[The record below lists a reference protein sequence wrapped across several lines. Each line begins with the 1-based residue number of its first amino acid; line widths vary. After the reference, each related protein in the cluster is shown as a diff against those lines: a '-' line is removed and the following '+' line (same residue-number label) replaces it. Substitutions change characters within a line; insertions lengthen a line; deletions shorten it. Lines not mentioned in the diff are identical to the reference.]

1 MDVSHDN
8 KSSPKN
14 QDDND
19 MTIQKPSDLI
29 VTPLSP
35 ICHPTPVTNLLP
47 PFAPGTLNI
56 GDRSYNTTQVA
67 RILGVARTTVNY
79 WRKQGLFVEDGISHT
94 GAFLY
99 KKERVEQLKSV
110 YHKDWIWGGYGVVHN
125 ESPAN
130 DFDAEYL
137 RLIKLDIADAQ
148 ANLDKLPESER
159 RGLTL
164 HTLHHFHCGYLPN
177 WILTK
182 CRAQFA
188 CGTYINLE
196 TGEQKHFP
204 PASERIIIP
213 TSSMNHFNAVAT
225 PRTRLSMDKAF
236 WKQHAG
242 IMELFCDPNALKADT
257 LVVVEGEIDAMSIWQ
272 ATQGK
277 VAVVAILGCSNANK
291 TLGTRLH
298 ELKGKR
304 FIILLDADEAGKK
317 NANKLCDTLIRE
329 RHPAVIRFL
338 YDYLPLNLKKNPQA
352 VKVDANEI
360 LIHYG
365 EETLC
370 RVMNKILEAES
381 ELDQIA
387 ERIDKE
393 NAADGNEFANPSLIL
408 PRVKKDNLN
417 TGVQS
422 QKTMPKE
429 NEIEIDDAQRIIL
442 DALKFIPARELS
454 RDEWF
459 SVGCV
464 LCRYGFEF
472 IDFDDW
478 SNDGDP
484 RYSSDSCRQQWA
496 SMKTNDE
503 LKDEGYKIG
512 TLINLAKK
520 YGYQPKNIH
529 RRDTLDTLDTNF
541 NGEQY
546 IRGLTEDLD
555 NARRLATFCCERVKW
570 MTDTE
575 RWLIWNK
582 KGLWQ
587 RCSDKNSCLAPEVS
601 RLADL
606 MMNHA
611 IHLAEEARRLEEEY
625 LKISTET
632 VDNVTRIRTDG
643 DPAIKQARDKSAQA
657 DEKKAKAFAV
667 AYDFRRAKKISA
679 AITMMK
685 GESSILITSDDL
697 DKHKNLLNCLNGV
710 VDLENGKLYPHNSSL
725 LITQQCRAAYFP
737 NAYSKLVNNFFLAI
751 QPDEMTRAG
760 LLRWLGYCLTG
771 EVKEEKF
778 MIHTGN
784 GGNGKG
790 VLSATV
796 LELLD
801 SYGIGLA
808 PTALLKSNRPYDA
821 DKATTALNGLELA
834 RCAISEEMPAD
845 GELDMS
851 LIKNLTGGDRINL
864 RRLHAEYRTVTPT
877 TKLNLSGNYTPK
889 IENVHDDGLLRRM
902 LNMPYLVKFG
912 TLENPA
918 DRNLK
923 KKMLLPENLNA
934 FLTLL
939 VGEAR
944 AWYRDGLIIS
954 PLMKQETK
962 RHLEQNDFISDFISD
977 NYERGNNLF
986 VKAKDFVDDLRH
998 EYPRECSRF
1007 KRADL
1012 IKLIANTSGITYGED
1027 RKRFKVFTGI
1037 GKIGAPSQ
1045 QDMNFDGEPVKDE
1058 LPTFDEDDLPI

>member
-1 MDVSHDN
+1 MDDN
-8 KSSPKN
+8 KK
-14 QDDND
+14 
-19 MTIQKPSDLI
+19 SDAQSI
-29 VTPLSP
+29 SR
-35 ICHPTPVTNLLP
+35 
-47 PFAPGTLNI
+47 PFAPLTLANKVQMPTPRTFNGHSTDCQKVNLPTPPQLPPLPLI
-56 GDRSYNTTQVA
+56 KNGQRFYTTDKVA
-67 RILGVARTTVNY
+67 RILGVDKKTVRN
-79 WRKQGLFVEDGISHT
+79 WREQKIFVHDDTSHT

-99 KKERVEQLKSV
+99 AIERVEQLASV
-110 YHKDWIWGGYGVVHN
+110 YHKDWIWGGY
-125 ESPAN
+125 EPSPTCTGLLTAD

-137 RLIKLDIADAQ
+137 RLIKLDIAQAQ
-148 ANLDKLPESER
+148 AHLDELPETDR

-164 HTLHHFHCGYLPN
+164 PTLRHFHCGYLPD
-177 WILTK
+177 WVLTK
-182 CRAQFA
+182 SRAELA
-188 CGTYINLE
+188 CGLYINE
-196 TGEQKHFP
+196 DTGENKHLP
-204 PASERIIIP
+204 PPSPRIIIP
-213 TSSMNHFNAVAT
+213 TAGNLHFNAVAT
-225 PRTRLSMDKAF
+225 SSVRQSMDKRF

-242 IMELFCDPNALKADT
+242 KMTLFFDT
-257 LVVVEGEIDAMSIWQ
+257 DKNLDSDTIFIVEGEFDAMSIWQ
-272 ATQGK
+272 ASAGK
-277 VAVVAILGCSNANK
+277 IAVAAILGCDNWK
-291 TLGTRLH
+291 RTLLPKLPDLR
-298 ELKGKR
+298 GKHL
-304 FIILLDADEAGKK
+304 ILLLDADAAG
-317 NANKLCDTLIRE
+317 NKAAKRLLNELLQRGI
-329 RHPAVIRFL
+329 PAVRKSLFDAL
-338 YDYLPLNLKKNPQA
+338 RKDEQNYFGR
-352 VKVDANEI
+352 KVDANDLLKARGDEYLNQLLVKIIDSSSYDFNTLTGKINQPNPFADGSDPDIPVSPTRKSARQFSTIKPSDDRDEI
-360 LIHYG
+360 RL
-365 EETLC
+365 
-370 RVMNKILEAES
+370 ILENFVHA
-381 ELDQIA
+381 
-387 ERIDKE
+387 K
-393 NAADGNEFANPSLIL
+393 N
-408 PRVKKDNLN
+408 
-417 TGVQS
+417 
-422 QKTMPKE
+422 
-429 NEIEIDDAQRIIL
+429 
-442 DALKFIPARELS
+442 LS
-454 RDEWF
+454 RDEWC
-459 SVGCV
+459 SVGMI
-464 LCRYGFEF
+464 LKRYGFEF
-472 IDFDDW
+472 ADFDAW
-478 SNDGDP
+478 SRDDARYNANDCKTQWDSFKTADELGNDG
-484 RYSSDSCRQQWA
+484 YTIA
-496 SMKTNDE
+496 
-503 LKDEGYKIG
+503 
-512 TLINLAKK
+512 TLIDLAKK
-520 YGYQPKNIH
+520 FGYKPKNIY
-529 RRDTLDTLDTNF
+529 RRDTSDTLDTDF

-570 MTDTE
+570 LTDTE
-575 RWLIWNK
+575 HWLIWNK

-606 MMNHA
+606 MMNHS
-611 IHLAEEARRLEEEY
+611 IHLAKEARRLEEEY

-632 VDNVTRIRTDG
+632 VDNITRIKTDG
-643 DPAIKQARDKSAQA
+643 DPAIKQARDKSAKA
-657 DEKKAKAFAV
+657 DEKKDKAFAV
-667 AYDFRRAKKISA
+667 AYDFRRAKKISS

-808 PTALLKSNRPYDA
+808 PTALLKSNRPYDP

-845 GELDMS
+845 GELEMS
-851 LIKNLTGGDRINL
+851 LIKNLSGGDRINL
-864 RRLHAEYRTVTPT
+864 RRLHAEYRTITPT
-877 TKLNLSGNYTPK
+877 VKLNLSGNYTPK

-912 TLENPA
+912 TLEHPA
-918 DRNLK
+918 DCNLK
-923 KKMLLPENLNA
+923 KKMFLPENLNA
-934 FLTLL
+934 LLALL
-939 VGEAR
+939 VSEAQ

-977 NYERGNNLF
+977 NYVRGNNLW

-1012 IKLIANTSGITYGED
+1012 IKLVANTSGVTYILD
-1027 RKRFKVFTGI
+1027 RTKTRVFKGI
-1037 GKIGAPSQ
+1037 GKLGAPSQ

-1058 LPTFDEDDLPI
+1058 LPPFDEDDLPI